1 MLSVYDVLSPL
12 LGTVECAKVRN
23 SGSWPQGAYIC
34 EAVRKIGRDMIKCK
48 KTKEGEVDFAWKD
61 GDGFLAWL
69 ASHSSTCCRGNVFMA
84 LPLPAPADL
93 TSESVA

>member
-1 MLSVYDVLSPL
+1 MLSPL
-12 LGTVECAKVRN
+12 PGTIECTEMRN
-23 SGSWPQGAYIC
+23 LGSWPQGAYIW
-34 EAVRKIGRDMIKCK
+34 EAGRKIGRGMIKCK

-84 LPLPAPADL
+84 RPLPAPADL
-93 TSESVA
+93 TSESAA